1 LNSDSQQ
8 SPCSTY
14 EEKKVNPFTAE
25 HPVVA
30 RGLRK
35 TFESTEAVRG
45 IDFDVLHGECFGFLG
60 PNGAGKTTTMRMIG
74 CVSPLTSGSLK
85 VFGLDTGKSMREIKQ
100 RLGVVPQEANLDEEL
115 PVEENLTV
123 YARFFNVP
131 SNVAAARAREQLDF
145 MELTEKRMAKV
156 SELSGGMRRRLLI
169 SRAMMNEPDLLILD
183 EPTTGLDPQ
192 ARHLVWD
199 KLFELKRRG
208 VTQIVSTHYMD
219 EAHEL
224 CDRVAIMDQG
234 RIIDEGA
241 PQDLIQKHIGREV
254 LEVRVSEPMRS
265 QILAFSLS
273 MVKGYDSYRD
283 LIVLYADEA
292 ERILDKIKNSEI
304 KTDYTLVR
312 RSSLED
318 VFLKLTGR
326 RLTE

>member
-1 LNSDSQQ
+1 M
-8 SPCSTY
+8 
-14 EEKKVNPFTAE
+14 
-25 HPVVA
+25 
-30 RGLRK
+30 
-35 TFESTEAVRG
+35 EAVRG

-74 CVSPLTSGSLK
+74 CVSPLTSGSLR
-85 VFGLDTGKSMREIKQ
+85 VFGLDVRKSMREIKQ

-131 SNVAAARAREQLDF
+131 SKVAAARAGEQLGF

-208 VTQIVSTHYMD
+208 VTQIVTTHYMD
-219 EAHEL
+219 EAQEL

-254 LEVRVSEPMRS
+254 LEVRAPEPMGS
-265 QILAFSLS
+265 QILAFSSS

-283 LIVLYADEA
+283 LFVLYTDEA
-292 ERILDKIKNSEI
+292 DRVLEKIKSSDI

>member
-1 LNSDSQQ
+1 M
-8 SPCSTY
+8 TI
-14 EEKKVNPFTAE
+14 E

-30 RGLRK
+30 RDLRK
-35 TFESTEAVRG
+35 IFGTTEAVRG

-60 PNGAGKTTTMRMIG
+60 PNGAGKTTTTRMIG
-74 CVSPLTSGSLK
+74 CVSPLTSGSLE
-85 VFGLDTGKSMREIKQ
+85 VFGLDTSKSMREIKQ

-123 YARFFNVP
+123 YARFFNIP
-131 SNVAAARAREQLDF
+131 SNVAVARAREQLNF
-145 MELTEKRMAKV
+145 MELTEKRTAKV

-199 KLFELKRRG
+199 KLFELKKRG
-208 VTQIVSTHYMD
+208 VTQIVTTHYMD
-219 EAHEL
+219 EAQEL

-234 RIIDEGA
+234 RIIDEGT

-254 LEVRVSEPMRS
+254 LEVRVPEPMRS

-273 MVKGYDSYRD
+273 MAKGHDSFRD
-283 LIVLYADEA
+283 LLVLYTDEA
-292 ERILDKIKNSEI
+292 ERVLEKIKGSGIN
-304 KTDYTLVR
+304 TDYTLVR

>member
-1 LNSDSQQ
+1 MDRSAGQ
-8 SPCSTY
+8 Y
-14 EEKKVNPFTAE
+14 
-25 HPVVA
+25 PVVA
-30 RGLRK
+30 RDLSK
-35 TFESTEAVRG
+35 KFENIDAVRG
-45 IDFDVLHGECFGFLG
+45 IDFDVHHGECYGFLG
-60 PNGAGKTTTMRMIG
+60 PNGAGKTTTMRMVS
-74 CVSPLTSGSLK
+74 CVSPLTSGLLT
-85 VFGLDTGKSMREIKQ
+85 VFGLDTRRSMREIKQ

-131 SNVAAARAREQLDF
+131 SNIAAARAKEQLGF
-145 MELTEKRMAKV
+145 MELHEKRMAKV

-169 SRAMMNEPDLLILD
+169 ARAMMNEPDLLILD

-199 KLFELKRRG
+199 KLFELKKRG
-208 VTQIVSTHYMD
+208 VTQIVTTHYMD
-219 EAHEL
+219 EAQEL

-234 RIIDEGA
+234 RIIDEGT

-265 QILAFSLS
+265 QIIAFSSS
-273 MVKGYDSYRD
+273 MTKGYDSYRD
-283 LIVLYADEA
+283 LIVLYSDEA
-292 ERILDKIKNSEI
+292 ERILDKIKSSEI
-304 KTDYTLVR
+304 ETDYTLVR